1 MRDIA
6 ILSAVPGLTLIE
18 PCTEA
23 EVEMAFDYSVNV
35 SQNSIYLRLV
45 SIPCDISFQL
55 PEDYRL
61 DYGKGVSLTEGEDA
75 VLFSYGPVMLT
86 QAAKAAELLKE
97 QHGLGLR
104 VINLPWLNHVDA
116 DWLKSSV
123 EGFKYIFTLDDHFVK
138 GGQGEMLG
146 CELAEMDSHSGYH
159 LHRFGISEIPECG
172 LNDEV
177 LQKHGLDA
185 MSLSKSIHR
194 TSERD

>member
-1 MRDIA
+1 M
-6 ILSAVPGLTLIE
+6 
-18 PCTEA
+18 
-23 EVEMAFDYSVNV
+23 
-35 SQNSIYLRLV
+35 
-45 SIPCDISFQL
+45 
-55 PEDYRL
+55 
-61 DYGKGVSLTEGEDA
+61 SLTEGEDA

-97 QHGLGLR
+97 KHGLGLR

-159 LHRFGISEIPECG
+159 FHRFGISEIPECG

-185 MSLSKSIHR
+185 MSLSKSIYR
-194 TSERD
+194 LVREIKVA